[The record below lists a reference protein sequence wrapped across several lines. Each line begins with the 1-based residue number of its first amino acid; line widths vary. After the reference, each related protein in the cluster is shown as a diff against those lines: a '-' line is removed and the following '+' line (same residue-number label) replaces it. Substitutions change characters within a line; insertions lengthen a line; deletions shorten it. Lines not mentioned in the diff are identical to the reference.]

1 MLLQEAID
9 TYHNLLTDEL
19 AQASQAQLD
28 DQLRRRGLFFG
39 ERPLC
44 TVLRPRF
51 FTPREYRF
59 LRQRVRVLLRAFD
72 KAYRTAIDNPD
83 FLGQFHLEGW
93 ELELVKHDPGFH
105 SPTPVSR
112 LDAFFV
118 TNRDELRFTEYN
130 AEVPAAGA
138 YSDVFAEV
146 FYGLPVM
153 REFMHR
159 YEVRSVSTRHHVMHA
174 LLHAYEQWLGRREM
188 PNVIILDW
196 REVPT
201 YSEFR
206 LFLDYFRSQGLEC
219 LITDPRDMDYRNG
232 KLYAGDFPV
241 DLIYK
246 RVLITELV
254 QKGGM
259 DHPVIR
265 AVRDN
270 AVCMVNPFRCKI
282 LYKKTSLAVLSDEKN
297 QGLYGRDEQQAIN
310 DHIPWTRTVEERLT
324 VHDSRPVDLIPY
336 ILRYRERFVLKPS
349 DEYGGKGIVLGWLV
363 DDHEWEQAVLAAM
376 ASPHIVQERV
386 EIPWETYPSLV
397 DGRVHLSNRMLD
409 TAPFIFYGEYM
420 DGCLTRLGTDP
431 LLNVTA
437 GGGSSVPTFIIQ
449 KR

>member
-1 MLLQEAID
+1 MLLQQAIQ
-9 TYHNLLTDEL
+9 TYHDLLTDQL
-19 AQASQAQLD
+19 AQESQAQLD

-51 FTPREYRF
+51 FTPRQYRF
-59 LRQRVRVLLRAFD
+59 LRTRVRVILSAFD
-72 KAYRTAIDNPD
+72 KAYRAGIANPD
-83 FLGQFHLEGW
+83 FLAQFFLEEW
-93 ELELVKHDPGFH
+93 EKELVQHDPGFR

-112 LDAFFV
+112 LDAFYI
-118 TNRDELRFTEYN
+118 TSRDELRFTEYN
-130 AEVPAAGA
+130 AEVPAASA
-138 YSDVFAEV
+138 YNDAFSEV

-159 YEVRSVSTRHHVMHA
+159 YEVRSLSTRHHVMHA
-174 LLHAYEQWLGRREM
+174 LLDAYGQWLGRRQL
-188 PNVIILDW
+188 PQIAILDW

-206 LFLDYFRSQGLEC
+206 LFLDYFHSQGINC
-219 LITDPRDMDYRNG
+219 VIADPRDMEYKNG
-232 KLYAGDFPV
+232 ALFAGDFQV

-254 QKGGM
+254 ERGGL

-282 LYKKTSLAVLSDEKN
+282 LYKKTSLAVLSDERN
-297 QGLYGRDEQQAIN
+297 EHLFSEDELRAI
-310 DHIPWTRTVEERLT
+310 DQHIPWTRTVEERHT
-324 VHDSRPVDLIPY
+324 SHEGRPVDLVPY
-336 ILRYRERFVLKPS
+336 IVRYKDRFVLKPS

-363 DDHEWEQAVLAAM
+363 DDARWEKAVSEALQ
-376 ASPHIVQERV
+376 SPFIVQERV
-386 EIPWETYPSLV
+386 EIPWEPYPSLV
-397 DGRVHLSNRMLD
+397 NGRVQLSNRMLD
-409 TAPFIFYGEYM
+409 TAPFAFYGEYM

-437 GGGSSVPTFIIQ
+437 GGGSSVPTFVVN

>member
-1 MLLQEAID
+1 MLLQEAIQ
-9 TYHNLLTDEL
+9 TYHDLLSDQI
-19 AQASQAQLD
+19 AQDSQEQLD
-28 DQLRRRGLFFG
+28 EQLQKRGLFFG
-39 ERPLC
+39 DRPLC

-51 FTPREYRF
+51 FTPRQYRF
-59 LRQRVRVLLRAFD
+59 LRGQVKVILSAFD
-72 KAYRTAIDNPD
+72 KAYRAAIDDPS
-83 FLGQFHLEGW
+83 FLSQFYLEDW
-93 ELELVKHDPGFH
+93 ELELVKYDPGFH

-112 LDAFFV
+112 LDAFFI

-138 YSDVFAEV
+138 YGDAFTDL

-159 YEVRSVSTRHHVMHA
+159 YEVISLPTRQHVMHA
-174 LLHAYEQWLGRREM
+174 LMSAYEQWLGRREK
-188 PNVIILDW
+188 PNLIILDW

-206 LFLDYFRSQGLEC
+206 LFLDYFHSQGLDC
-219 LITDPRDMDYRNG
+219 IIADPRDMEYRNG
-232 KLYAGDFPV
+232 KLYAGNFRV

-254 QKGGM
+254 EEGGLN
-259 DHPVIR
+259 HPVIQ

-282 LYKKTSLAVLSDEKN
+282 LYKKTSLAVLSDEQNRHLFDRKELLSID
-297 QGLYGRDEQQAIN
+297 QT
-310 DHIPWTRTVEERLT
+310 IPWTRTVEERRT
-324 VHDSRPVDLIPY
+324 VYNTKPVDLIPFIVKY
-336 ILRYRERFVLKPS
+336 KDQFVLKPS

-363 DDHEWEQAVLAAM
+363 DQTEWERSVAVAM
-376 ASPHIVQERV
+376 EAVFIVQERV
-386 EIPWETYPSLV
+386 EIPWEPYPTLV
-397 DGRVHLSNRMLD
+397 DGRVQVSNRMLD
-409 TAPFIFYGEYM
+409 TAPFAFYGEYM

-437 GGGSSVPTFIIQ
+437 GSSSSVPTFVVQ